1 MPSRLLSK
9 SKYLNGLQCPRLLW
23 IQINEPERI
32 PETDPV
38 TQYVF
43 DQGHLVGN
51 LAKKLFPSGIDIP
64 TDGFIAN
71 IRQTETLLEQRK
83 PLFEAGILSGR
94 VYSRIDILNPV
105 NEEQWDIIEVKSST
119 SVKDVHMEDVSFQ
132 KYCCAKLG
140 LNIRKCYLMYIN
152 NQYVKDSDIDP
163 EKLLISQDIS
173 AEVEQVDQDIQDRVD
188 AMLEIISASEC
199 PEVAIG
205 KHCNDP
211 YDCPLT
217 ECWDGLPEHNVFT
230 LYYGGRKSHGL
241 YSSGVVRIIDIPD
254 SYKLS
259 DKQQIQQACITSG
272 EPHVDSEALRQ
283 FLSSLRYPIYYL
295 DFETIGPAVP
305 MFDGTRP
312 YQNTPFQFSLHL
324 VRDQDSKPEHFS
336 FLASGTSD
344 PRPALLSEL
353 KQALGNTG
361 SIVVY
366 NQGFEEGI
374 LKDLGKAFPEYDGW
388 VNQVCNRL
396 VDLLEPFRSFHYYH
410 PSQKG
415 SASLKSVLPAVTS
428 RGYEELEI
436 AEGQSA
442 SIAFQAVTYSD
453 VPEETRNK
461 VRADLEKYCSLDTEG
476 MIWIVDRLRQCI
488 Q

>member
-23 IQINEPERI
+23 IQINEPEQI
-32 PETDPV
+32 PEIDPV

-43 DQGHLVGN
+43 DQGHLVGD
-51 LAKKLFPSGIDIP
+51 LAKKIFPSGIDIP
-64 TDGFIAN
+64 IDDFIGN
-71 IRQTETLLEQRK
+71 VRQTETLLEQRK

-94 VYSRIDILNPV
+94 IYSRIDILNPA
-105 NEEQWDIIEVKSST
+105 NEEEWDIIEVKSST

-132 KYCCAKLG
+132 KYCCEKSG
-140 LNIRKCYLMYIN
+140 LNIRACYLMYIN
-152 NQYVKDSDIDP
+152 NQYVKDGDIDP
-163 EKLLISQDIS
+163 EKLLILQDIS
-173 AEVEQVDQDIQDRVD
+173 AEVEQVAQGIQDRVD
-188 AMLEIISASEC
+188 VMLEIISASQC
-199 PEVAIG
+199 PEVDIG

-241 YSSGVVRIIDIPD
+241 YSSGVVDIIEIPD

-283 FLSSLRYPIYYL
+283 FLLSLQYPVYYL

-324 VRDQDSKPEHFS
+324 VRDEDSKPEHFS

-344 PRPALLSEL
+344 PRPGFLSEL

-361 SIVVY
+361 SIIVY

-374 LKDLGKAFPEYDGW
+374 LKVLGKAFPEYDGW

-396 VDLLEPFRSFHYYH
+396 VDLLEPFRKFHYYH

-415 SASLKSVLPAVTS
+415 SASLKSVLPAVTG
-428 RGYEELEI
+428 RGYEGLEI

-461 VRADLEKYCSLDTEG
+461 VRADLERYCSLDTEG